1 MNLSRRNLMAKGAT
15 IIGATQCVKAG
26 SANSNSKTNPSMP
39 LIISTWSFGEAA
51 NNEALKVNK
60 KGGSLMDSIE
70 KGINI
75 TENDPN
81 NSSVGI
87 GGLPNSDGVVQLDAC
102 ITVSYTHLTLPTKR
116 IV

>member
-1 MNLSRRNLMAKGAT
+1 MA
-15 IIGATQCVKAG
+15 
-26 SANSNSKTNPSMP
+26 P
-39 LIISTWSFGEAA
+39 LNALKLDQLIAIQKKSIDAINRSTWSFGEAA
-51 NNEALKVNK
+51 NKKALNVNK
-60 KGGSLMDSIE
+60 NGGSLMDSIE

-102 ITVSYTHLTLPTKR
+102 IMNGPDHGAGSVMALEGIKKSHLSG
-116 IV
+116 